1 MSRDIKFDDYKADS
15 SFVTLIANRAGKN
28 KYVLE

>member
-1 MSRDIKFDDYKADS
+1 MSCDIKFDNYKADS
-15 SFVTLIANRAGKN
+15 SFVTLLANRASKN

>member
-1 MSRDIKFDDYKADS
+1 MFCDTKFDNYKAYPA
-15 SFVTLIANRAGKN
+15 FVTILANGVGKN